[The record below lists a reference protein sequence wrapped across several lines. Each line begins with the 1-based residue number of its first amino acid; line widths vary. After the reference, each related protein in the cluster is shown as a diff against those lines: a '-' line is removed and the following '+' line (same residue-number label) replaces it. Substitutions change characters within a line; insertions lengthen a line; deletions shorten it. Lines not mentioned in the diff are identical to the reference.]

1 MAPAADNILQSTNE
15 GDMGE
20 NKFESLAIDGWEL
33 VKFEGEDEPRIL
45 DTDLGQRLEYG
56 RERNIRKM
64 IKKLHEDGKLPGV
77 LRALRRER
85 TQMPTG
91 GVRETEVEAYYLDE
105 RNALR
110 VIRHCDTEKADSVME
125 EVISVYLKVKR
136 AAQVI
141 GVTPMQLAEALEP
154 LVLKL
159 KENGIALDRLA
170 ATNSDTCLRVMR
182 LEAAQVGPGIIN
194 KHQRE
199 HIKTTID
206 KIASMRA
213 IVERSSHQSS
223 RMRVEN
229 ELRNAINFPRTIGG
243 AWRYLPLNRLGDTNS
258 MLARM
263 EKEAEKRLRYHRI
276 MNNDTRQ
283 TELF

>member
-1 MAPAADNILQSTNE
+1 
-15 GDMGE
+15 MGE

-33 VKFEGEDEPRIL
+33 VKFEGEDEPRVPATEIGERL
-45 DTDLGQRLEYG
+45 GYRDARQVKLLIERATEELSKYGEIPVRCTVQRGRNQHGETSATITISEPCLNEAQALLICMRSDTPKAAD
-56 RERNIRKM
+56 
-64 IKKLHEDGKLPGV
+64 
-77 LRALRRER
+77 
-85 TQMPTG
+85 
-91 GVRETEVEAYYLDE
+91 VRF
-105 RNALR
+105 
-110 VIRHCDTEKADSVME
+110 

-170 ATNSDTCLRVMR
+170 ATNSDTSLRVMR

-199 HIKTTID
+199 HIKTAID
-206 KIASMRA
+206 KIASMRS
-213 IVERSSHQSS
+213 IVERSSHQSA

-229 ELRNAINFPRTIGG
+229 ELRNAVNFPRTIGG

-263 EKEAEKRLRYHRI
+263 EKEAEKRLRYHKI
-276 MNNDTRQ
+276 MNNDLRQ
-283 TELF
+283 PELF